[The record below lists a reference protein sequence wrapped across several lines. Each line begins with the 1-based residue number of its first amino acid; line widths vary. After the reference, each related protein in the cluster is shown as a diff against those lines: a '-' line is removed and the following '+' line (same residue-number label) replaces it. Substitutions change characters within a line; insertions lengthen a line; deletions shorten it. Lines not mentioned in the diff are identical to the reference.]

1 MQNVSFCRW
10 EKCLFLTC
18 FFIDD
23 DGRKE
28 HRVDARVM
36 TL

>member
-23 DGRKE
+23 DETSWTGD
-28 HRVDARVM
+28 VDPWSF
-36 TL
+36 